1 MLIFKAIKNFR
12 NLSVQSTSV
21 LPKLNSFKFISNELD
36 SNTVNEFNKN
46 LVTYKCPSIKSF
58 QLPLIDIQIIDI
70 LKRQHLNL
78 PEVNKNKEVIDPLL
92 IFQIEQKLPESSKKI
107 RPMQC
112 NQSLHSEVKWRR
124 RKMNKKKKKKYLKK
138 MFYVIQRRKQAKE
151 KRYQTILNMFQKI
164 HEKKVENFDPYK
176 MINREL
182 EKAKFYGYTTTNLY
196 DQYRELINRN
206 LVSFDEKY
214 FRKFED
220 PKLPIH
226 LKYSGDLSDIIRV
239 KVKKE
244 APKAAGK
251 KGK

>member
-1 MLIFKAIKNFR
+1 MSLQASSSI
-12 NLSVQSTSV
+12 
-21 LPKLNSFKFISNELD
+21 PKLNAFNLIS
-36 SNTVNEFNKN
+36 SNNSQNEFNKN
-46 LVTYKCPSIKSF
+46 TVTYKCPSIKSF

-78 PEVNKNKEVIDPLL
+78 PEINKNKEVIDPLL
-92 IFQIEQKLPESSKKI
+92 IFQIEQKLPESPVRQT
-107 RPMQC
+107 RPMHC
-112 NQSLHSEVKWRR
+112 NQSLYSEVKWRR

-151 KRYQTILNMFQKI
+151 KRYQTILNLYEKI
-164 HEKKVENFDPYK
+164 HEKKVESFDPYK

-182 EKAKFYGYTTTNLY
+182 EKAKFYGFRTTHLY
-196 DQYRELINRN
+196 DEYRNLINEK

-214 FRKFED
+214 FRKFDD

-226 LKYSGDLSDIIRV
+226 LKYTGDLSDIIKV

-244 APKAAGK
+244 APRSVGK
-251 KGK
+251 KK